1 MVVVVGYI
9 PHELTLATNQ
19 AGDYILKFNVRTFD
33 NEGTP
38 CLIPCI
44 ADTKIAKNLYDE
56 FEERDT
62 LVVWGQLR
70 HKYSQKYHQTFLQLK
85 VISYSIV
92 VDLDDFLYEPSMSE
106 EKKSFLKKMLLTLIC
121 KAICCITPFIR
132 LRSISGKSTIS
143 RPSKP
148 VKNSPKGK
156 KRSGG
161 TCCSPRLSNF

>member
-1 MVVVVGYI
+1 MLQLGKLNQMVVVVGYI

-106 EKKSFLKKMLLTLIC
+106 EKKSFLKKMSDLFDEQAPEPTEEEI
-121 KAICCITPFIR
+121 AFWR
-132 LRSISGKSTIS
+132 EHWREY
-143 RPSKP
+143 
-148 VKNSPKGK
+148 K
-156 KRSGG
+156 KTHYDEKIKKERKKKKDSD
-161 TCCSPRLSNF
+161 